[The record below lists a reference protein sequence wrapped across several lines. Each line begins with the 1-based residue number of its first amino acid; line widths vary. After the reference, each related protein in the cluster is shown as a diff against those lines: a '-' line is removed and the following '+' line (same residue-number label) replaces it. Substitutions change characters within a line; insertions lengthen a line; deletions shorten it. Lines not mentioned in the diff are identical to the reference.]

1 MVNYV
6 ENVEKENGIL
16 FNVVKSHVN
25 SYDVYEAR
33 DFVKPGFCKVVLI
46 IDNGIVKTH
55 YFKDGVETSKEKI
68 LHDERIKSF
77 RR

>member
-1 MVNYV
+1 MANCV
-6 ENVEKENGIL
+6 ESVEEENGIL
-16 FNVVKSHVN
+16 FNVVKSHVG

-55 YFKDGVETSKEKI
+55 YFKDGAETSKDKI
-68 LHDERIKSF
+68 LHDERMKSL